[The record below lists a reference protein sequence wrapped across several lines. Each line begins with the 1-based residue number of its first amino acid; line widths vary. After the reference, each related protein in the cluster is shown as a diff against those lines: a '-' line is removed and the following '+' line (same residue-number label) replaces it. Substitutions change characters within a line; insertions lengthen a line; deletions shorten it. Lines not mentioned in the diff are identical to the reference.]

1 MRRKEKL
8 SFFDGSNRLVIHSA
22 LALVGKGKQRKL
34 VLITIVQ
41 ALLSLLDMLSVAI
54 IGLLTSIALTG
65 IRSQQTSGISEDI
78 LAFLR
83 LSEFSFQVQVALLG
97 LTAAGFMIL
106 KTVFSAFMIDR
117 ILMFLAI
124 TASNTSR
131 ALMQRLHQ
139 EPWEFIKQLDSQ
151 KTLFSLTTGVY
162 ALIIGV
168 LGSTAQIV
176 TELSLLI
183 IMLFGLMFVDQ
194 GVTAGAILFF
204 SLVMILQNRLLS
216 KKSRDLSSEHA
227 KFTVETNTQV
237 LSIFKFYRE
246 LYTRNAIAFSVDK
259 VGNNLNKAMRLNAK
273 LKFLPNISR
282 YVMEVALV
290 VGALVLATT
299 QFIVTDAISA
309 ITILTIFLAAASR
322 IAPSLIRLQTA
333 IIGFNS
339 AVGGSTAAI
348 ELLAQMSKSKIRE
361 IEPIAT
367 SSTSKIA
374 SEDQKSADIEFK
386 GVSFGFADE
395 EGKQL
400 YTDIDFKIER
410 GKFVAIVGP
419 SGSGKT
425 TLIDLMLGLY
435 TPTEGRVCIRGRNP
449 QEIICS
455 SPNLISYVP
464 QESYFFN
471 SSILD
476 NLTMRVS
483 DLRSKKHQIYQLL
496 KTLKLDSLTEPNGS
510 LLDLEVGE
518 NAALLSG
525 GQRQR
530 LVLARALVVEP
541 SILILDEATSAL
553 DYETEKAVIDYLQ
566 TLKGKVTI
574 IAIAHRI
581 STILHADEILYLSAG
596 KLEVS
601 KSLNELKSKVP
612 GIEQEATLI
621 SSAVFDS

>member
-106 KTVFSAFMIDR
+106 KTVFSAFMINR

-309 ITILTIFLAAASR
+309 ITILTIFLAAASE
-322 IAPSLIRLQTA
+322 SL
-333 IIGFNS
+333 
-339 AVGGSTAAI
+339 
-348 ELLAQMSKSKIRE
+348 
-361 IEPIAT
+361 
-367 SSTSKIA
+367 
-374 SEDQKSADIEFK
+374 
-386 GVSFGFADE
+386 
-395 EGKQL
+395 
-400 YTDIDFKIER
+400 
-410 GKFVAIVGP
+410 
-419 SGSGKT
+419 
-425 TLIDLMLGLY
+425 
-435 TPTEGRVCIRGRNP
+435 
-449 QEIICS
+449 
-455 SPNLISYVP
+455 
-464 QESYFFN
+464 
-471 SSILD
+471 
-476 NLTMRVS
+476 
-483 DLRSKKHQIYQLL
+483 LRS
-496 KTLKLDSLTEPNGS
+496 LDCKPPL
-510 LLDLEVGE
+510 
-518 NAALLSG
+518 
-525 GQRQR
+525 
-530 LVLARALVVEP
+530 
-541 SILILDEATSAL
+541 
-553 DYETEKAVIDYLQ
+553 
-566 TLKGKVTI
+566 
-574 IAIAHRI
+574 
-581 STILHADEILYLSAG
+581 
-596 KLEVS
+596 
-601 KSLNELKSKVP
+601 
-612 GIEQEATLI
+612 
-621 SSAVFDS
+621 